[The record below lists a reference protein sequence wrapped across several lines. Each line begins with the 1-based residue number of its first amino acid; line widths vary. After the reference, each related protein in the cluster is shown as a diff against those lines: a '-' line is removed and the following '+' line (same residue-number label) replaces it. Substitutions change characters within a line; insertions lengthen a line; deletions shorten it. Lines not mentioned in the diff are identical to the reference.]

1 MRKYV
6 HLMHTT
12 FTNKYNYLKGPYM
25 LKFIINKLHTNTQA
39 KSQIKMISSNLS
51 SRRVSHQKPVE
62 DLEKKQ
68 INASPSEKSAIPTE

>member
-1 MRKYV
+1 MSLLAAPTPLSTLPREPFARSSAV
-6 HLMHTT
+6 RGST
-12 FTNKYNYLKGPYM
+12 LK
-25 LKFIINKLHTNTQA
+25 TART
-39 KSQIKMISSNLS
+39 SNLS